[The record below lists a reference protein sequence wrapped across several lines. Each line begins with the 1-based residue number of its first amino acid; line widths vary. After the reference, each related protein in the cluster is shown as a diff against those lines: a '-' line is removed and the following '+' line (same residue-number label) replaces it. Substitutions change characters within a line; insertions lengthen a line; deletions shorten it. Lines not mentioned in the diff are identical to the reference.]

1 MTPEQMFL
9 GWVLYQAARE
19 YKKIS
24 DPEAPV
30 TWLKH
35 DETGDVVFFADSY
48 NAARIMEVLE

>member
-35 DETGDVVFFADSY
+35 DETGEVVFIADSY